1 MSMRALPVLFVDDET
16 GNLELFK
23 MQFEASFAVRTAAG
37 GDEALA
43 ILAREPI
50 GVLLTD
56 ERMPG
61 MNGVDLLA
69 RAVVA
74 GPTPCA

>member
-1 MSMRALPVLFVDDET
+1 MTPRALPVLFVDDEP
-16 GNLELFK
+16 GNLELFR
-23 MQFEASFAVRTAAG
+23 MQFEGTFAVRTAAS

-43 ILAREPI
+43 ILAREDI

-61 MNGVDLLA
+61 MTGVELLA
-69 RAVVA
+69 RAEIGRAHV
-74 GPTPCA
+74 